1 MAQKSK
7 KIKNKPRPPPAPG
20 SHRED
25 PLQPDAAVEDPVDQE
40 GSAHEDSP
48 AANGQQV
55 VPSEKEDD
63 PSGHENPVPSKQ
75 LPTPDQ
81 QDSAIGQPDPSAE
94 KSDRAAEQQN
104 LSGQDSSSEKPPA
117 NSPPP
122 PSATKDFRPPGSRQ
136 DAPAVGDATDK
147 VGELAGP
154 VVGDMKMPG
163 NPLSSEEDKSSLKI
177 KIHLNLHAK
186 VRLDLDAQIYGDIVI
201 GLL

>member
-48 AANGQQV
+48 AADGEQV
-55 VPSEKEDD
+55 VPSDKEDD
-63 PSGHENPVPSKQ
+63 PSGQENPVPSEQ
-75 LPTPDQ
+75 LSTPGQ
-81 QDSAIGQPDPSAE
+81 QNSAIGQPDPSAE
-94 KSDRAAEQQN
+94 KADPATEQQN
-104 LSGQDSSSEKPPA
+104 PSGQNASSEKPPA
-117 NSPPP
+117 NSLPP
-122 PSATKDFRPPGSRQ
+122 PSATKDFRPLGGRS
-136 DAPAVGDATDK
+136 DAPAVSDATDK

-154 VVGDMKMPG
+154 VAGDMKLPG
-163 NPLSSEEDKSSLKI
+163 NPLTEDEKSSLKI